1 MKNVFTFTIA
11 WGVSICSMVAV
22 MQATGLGHP
31 NCEPTAVGYAEFYA
45 TLFGC
50 SVLSCTLGIG
60 CLALLVFANRRIN
73 KQH

>member
-1 MKNVFTFTIA
+1 MNVFTFTML
-11 WGVSICSMVAV
+11 WSVSICLLVVA
-22 MQATGLGHP
+22 MQAIGLGHP
-31 NCEPTAVGYAEFYA
+31 NCEPTTVGYAEFYA

-50 SVLSCTLGIG
+50 SALSCTLGIG

>member
-1 MKNVFTFTIA
+1 MNVFTFTML
-11 WGVSICSMVAV
+11 WSVSICLLVVV
-22 MQATGLGHP
+22 MQAIGLGNP
-31 NCEPTAVGYAEFYA
+31 NCEPTTLGYAEFYA

-60 CLALLVFANRRIN
+60 CLALLVFANKRIR

>member
-1 MKNVFTFTIA
+1 MNVFTFTML
-11 WGVSICSMVAV
+11 WSVSICLLVVA
-22 MQATGLGHP
+22 MQAIGLGNP
-31 NCEPTAVGYAEFYA
+31 NCEPTTLGYAEFYA

-60 CLALLVFANRRIN
+60 CLALLVFANKRIR